1 MFFAYTVIV
10 FSCLAFSL
18 YNKNARQEFLWIYFS
33 VVFFSELL
41 VFNELCSSDL
51 YKFTK
56 IFYVIFFIFYFSR
69 KGTSKLFSNLLSIC
83 SFFTIIIILFEGRLY
98 GLDLSILQSFVYLL
112 LSLNWLMMQI
122 KNPNEIK
129 IYKKMSFWI
138 SIAIMLWA
146 ITYLLRIIPAN
157 YFAENDKEFLTLTN
171 NIYQQST
178 IIIYIF
184 FLRGLFLK
192 YETNSGR
199 Y

>member
-1 MFFAYTVIV
+1 
-10 FSCLAFSL
+10 
-18 YNKNARQEFLWIYFS
+18 
-33 VVFFSELL
+33 
-41 VFNELCSSDL
+41 
-51 YKFTK
+51 
-56 IFYVIFFIFYFSR
+56 
-69 KGTSKLFSNLLSIC
+69 
-83 SFFTIIIILFEGRLY
+83 
-98 GLDLSILQSFVYLL
+98 
-112 LSLNWLMMQI
+112 MMQI